1 MSETLSGIGRYPM
14 MAELS
19 TFGRYTTLHGGY
31 AEPCGSGVLL
41 RRLQYEEMS
50 KGGIVL
56 PDTARE
62 KPYRGTVLAIG
73 PGERD
78 WRTGQ
83 MVPVTAVVVGDE
95 VLWLKYAGH
104 EFTLD
109 DEELVVIGDKDVL
122 GKIVEA
128 P

>member
-1 MSETLSGIGRYPM
+1 MNDDVG
-14 MAELS
+14 
-19 TFGRYTTLHGGY
+19 
-31 AEPCGSGVLL
+31 L
-41 RRLQYEEMS
+41 RLTGTRILVRPPKREEKTKS
-50 KGGIVL
+50 GIVL

-62 KPYRGTVLAIG
+62 KPYRGTVLAVG
-73 PGERD
+73 PGDRD
-78 WRTGQ
+78 WRTGE

-109 DEELVVIGDKDVL
+109 DEELVVIPDKDVL
-122 GKIVEA
+122 GKIMEA